1 MRHRTAAPGTPITE
15 EDHGSVLEVVGPA
28 TLLGPPAVSPSPGRA
43 LPGFRVTIAALSGAV
58 TIHFAGDQTTVV
70 GGLAEVVVPANEARE
85 LLLLSQGKWLVR

>member
-1 MRHRTAAPGTPITE
+1 MRHRPATPGTPITE

-43 LPGFRVTIAALSGAV
+43 LPGFRVTIAALQGAV
-58 TIHFAGDQTTVV
+58 TIRFAGGQTTV

>member
-43 LPGFRVTIAALSGAV
+43 LPGFRVTIAALQGAV
-58 TIHFAGDQTTVV
+58 TIHFAGGQTTV